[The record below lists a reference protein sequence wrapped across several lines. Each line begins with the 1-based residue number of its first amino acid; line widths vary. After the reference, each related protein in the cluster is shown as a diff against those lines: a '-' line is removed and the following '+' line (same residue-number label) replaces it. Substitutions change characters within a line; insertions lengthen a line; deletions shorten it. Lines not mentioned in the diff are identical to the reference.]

1 MEPWVTTFLTFLET
15 SIPGEIVGQSII
27 FLMYRC
33 NRWWANDILFSMTQ
47 FPGSKF
53 YTVLCGVVPERCYR
67 WTDNLHW
74 GCPLVTITNLTIIFP
89 SLHPTAIH
97 KPLCTVPTGV
107 WRWTTNSNEYNKNNE
122 TLHNMQNYRLDDGIT
137 LPCKGSVHVS
147 AFSNCWCGKP
157 MQQFTHTRKC
167 PCWYPKWVGNVA
179 RSDEV
184 VRVDLKEYWQ
194 SDGNRLKDCQT
205 SCLYHHAYQ
214 HQWHSGIPPV
224 QNVQL
229 IFTKLPTAIVLD
241 ACLVW
246 NPLFWVAC

>member
-1 MEPWVTTFLTFLET
+1 MKITKPYTTCKTAGWMMASHYHAKAPFMFLPF
-15 SIPGEIVGQSII
+15 
-27 FLMYRC
+27 
-33 NRWWANDILFSMTQ
+33 
-47 FPGSKF
+47 
-53 YTVLCGVVPERCYR
+53 
-67 WTDNLHW
+67 
-74 GCPLVTITNLTIIFP
+74 
-89 SLHPTAIH
+89 PTA
-97 KPLCTVPTGV
+97 GV
-107 WRWTTNSNEYNKNNE
+107 ESPCNNS
-122 TLHNMQNYRLDDGIT
+122 
-137 LPCKGSVHVS
+137 
-147 AFSNCWCGKP
+147 
-157 MQQFTHTRKC
+157 HTRKC

-214 HQWHSGIPPV
+214 HQWHSGIPAV

-246 NPLFWVAC
+246 NPTFLGGLLNLESHFNLNSLAGEVRPDGRFDLFRLTVANP